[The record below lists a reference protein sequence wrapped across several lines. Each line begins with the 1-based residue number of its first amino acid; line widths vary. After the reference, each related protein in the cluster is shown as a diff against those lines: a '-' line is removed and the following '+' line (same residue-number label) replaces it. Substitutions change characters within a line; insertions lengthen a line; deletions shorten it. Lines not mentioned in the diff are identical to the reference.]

1 MLYWYTEVIIIK
13 KKKRR
18 LKKWVKKALL
28 ILLLLIFILIILTLK
43 HNTKNNNKLINKD
56 IKQKEI
62 IKEELE
68 RNTYKEGFYYENL
81 SKEIK
86 ERITGLS
93 FPKEFNP
100 KYEKIS
106 YEDLKYLRLK
116 YYDFNNKE
124 HTDGEMIVN
133 KVVAL
138 EVLKIFYEL
147 YENKYPIEK
156 IKLVEEYNAS
166 DELSMEDNNTSAF
179 NYRILEND
187 TKLSWHCFGLAID
200 INPLYNPYILGNDIY
215 PKKAAKYTNRTKNFP
230 GKIDYND
237 LAYKTFTKYNWKWGG
252 NFINSKDYQHF
263 YKDIYEDKI
272 RESKE

>member
-1 MLYWYTEVIIIK
+1 MIIIK

-28 ILLLLIFILIILTLK
+28 ILLFLIFIFIFLTLK
-43 HNTKNNNKLINKD
+43 HNTKNSNKTINKD
-56 IKQKEI
+56 IKQKEL

-68 RNTYKEGFYYENL
+68 RNTYKEGFYYENI
-81 SKEIK
+81 SKDIK
-86 ERITGLS
+86 EKITGKS
-93 FPKEFNP
+93 FPKEFNT
-100 KYEKIS
+100 KYEKIT
-106 YEDLKYLRLK
+106 YEDLKYLKIK
-116 YYDFNNKE
+116 YYDFNKTE

-147 YENKYPIEK
+147 YQNKYPIEK
-156 IKLVEEYNAS
+156 INLVEDYNAS

-179 NYRILEND
+179 NYRLLENEI
-187 TKLSWHCFGLAID
+187 KLSWHCFGLAID

-215 PKKAAKYTNRTKNFP
+215 PKTATKYTDRTKKFP
-230 GKIDYND
+230 GKIDKND

-263 YKDIYEDKI
+263 YKEIYEDKI